1 MNGLCYDIF
10 MSPFEKAL
18 GRARADLLEPLSG
31 SILEIGSGT
40 GANFGLYSRPTEV
53 TAIEPDPDM
62 MRRSEALRPN
72 GMTLLAGTAEA
83 LPMPSDSFDH
93 VVSTFVFC
101 SVHDTTKSIEEI
113 IRVARP
119 SARLHLIEHV
129 KGVGL
134 PGKLHELFTPLWSR
148 ICGGCHLNRKTL
160 PLLEQAGFELEERRV
175 LLNFIGTPFVL
186 ARLRVPKRPPDSMNV
201 SFVQ

>member
-1 MNGLCYDIF
+1 MNGSCYDIF

-31 SILEIGSGT
+31 PVLEIGSGT
-40 GANFGLYSRPTEV
+40 GANFGLYSRPKDV
-53 TAIEPDPDM
+53 TAVEPDPEM
-62 MRRSEALRPN
+62 LSHSEVRRPSE
-72 GMTLLAGTAEA
+72 MTLLQGWAEE
-83 LPMPSDSFDH
+83 LPLASDSFDH

-119 SARLHLIEHV
+119 GAMLHLIEHV

-134 PGKLHELFTPLWSR
+134 PGRLHELFTPLWSR
-148 ICGGCHLNRKTL
+148 ICGGCHLNRETL

-186 ARLRVPKRPPDSMNV
+186 ARLRVPKRSPDS
-201 SFVQ
+201 